1 MKTPAEPPPKRQRDA
16 AQTRLDILRAAQK
29 LFSQRGYTATGV
41 RDIADETGVSFALV
55 RRYYGS
61 KQGLL
66 QAALE
71 DMLHVD
77 PLLDGDRATFGA
89 RAVALFIDRAREVT
103 PVALMLLASADPDG
117 RALCQD
123 ILQRRILI
131 PLANWLGGP
140 DGHDR
145 AARLQLLW
153 TGFIAA
159 QQILALE
166 QLAPDRVA
174 MTRQWLEHMSQAIA
188 DGVSA
193 EEPVPA

>member
-1 MKTPAEPPPKRQRDA
+1 M
-16 AQTRLDILRAAQK
+16 
-29 LFSQRGYTATGV
+29 ATGV
-41 RDIADETGVSFALV
+41 RDIALEAGVSFALV

-71 DMLHVD
+71 DMLHVA

-103 PVALMLLASADPDG
+103 PVALMLLASADPAG

-123 ILQRRILI
+123 ILQRRILA
-131 PLANWLGGP
+131 PLADWLGGP
-140 DGHDR
+140 DRHDR

-153 TGFIAA
+153 TGFIAT

-174 MTRQWLEHMSQAIA
+174 QTRLWLERISQAIA
-188 DGVSA
+188 DGAPV
-193 EEPVPA
+193 EELLPA